1 MSEQQ
6 PTKSKQNIIRFP
18 STRKERRRM
27 LRESRDPRVRLT
39 VLLRAV
45 CGWLLVVAT
54 VLFLLSN
61 YQLFTPTSIRS
72 LAEYAIA
79 GLKQHEGDITT
90 INYANST
97 FSDAALFDAGIAY
110 ADNDSLYLARPGSV
124 TTMKYTLGYSSPVV
138 EANDNYVLVYDR
150 GGMQAVLT
158 NSATAVAELTVDSAI
173 ITGSIGQDGHF
184 VLVTDEQ
191 GYRTAVAVYDAS
203 GNEVFKYQSS
213 EYYIV
218 SSCLSPDGKTL
229 AVLAFRQDGVSLH
242 SHVLF
247 YDVSS
252 GSLNSDVTLEDALG
266 MALCYPENGTAAAL
280 CDDGL
285 YLVHRGGDAEHVLT
299 SASSDMIAFT
309 TQDNILALATRSYS
323 GGARSDLYTVR
334 GGTLSGPYSLSE
346 EPSALAVS
354 AKGTAVL
361 SASGVTVY
369 DTSFTPQWSNTEAV
383 GARRVL
389 LTDDGTVCALYT
401 KNARLFTAHSEHSE
415 DLTNAY

>member
-18 STRKERRRM
+18 SSRKERRRL
-27 LRESRDPRVRLT
+27 LRESKDPRVRLT
-39 VLLRAV
+39 ALLRSV
-45 CGWLLVVAT
+45 CGWLLVVCT

-61 YQLFTPTSIRS
+61 YRLFTPTSIRS
-72 LAEYAIA
+72 LAEYAVA
-79 GLKQHEGDITT
+79 GFKQHEGDITT
-90 INYANST
+90 INYENGT
-97 FSDAALFDAGIAY
+97 FSDAALFEAGIAY
-110 ADNDSLYLARPGSV
+110 ADNDSLFLARPGSV
-124 TTMKYTLGYSSPVV
+124 TTMKHTLGYSSPVV
-138 EANDNYVLVYDR
+138 ETSDDYVLVYDR

-158 NSATAVAELTVDSAI
+158 NSATAVAELSLDSAI
-173 ITGSIGQDGHF
+173 ITGSMGQDGRF

-191 GYRTAVAVYDAS
+191 GYRTAVAVYDTS
-203 GNEVFKYQSS
+203 GKEVFKYQSS

-218 SSCLSPDGKTL
+218 SADLSPDGKTL
-229 AVLAFRQDGVSLH
+229 AALAFRQDGVTLN

-252 GSLNSDVTLEDALG
+252 GSLDADMTLEDTLG
-266 MALCYPENGTAAAL
+266 MALCYSGNTAAVL

-285 YLVHRGGDAEHVLT
+285 YMIDRGGEAQHTLT
-299 SASSDMIAFT
+299 VASSDLISLTAH
-309 TQDNILALATRSYS
+309 DNTLAIATRSYS
-323 GGARSDLYTVR
+323 GARSDLYTIR
-334 GGTLSGPYSLSE
+334 GGTLSGPYALSE

-354 AKGTAVL
+354 AAGTAVL

-369 DTSFTPQWSNTEAV
+369 DTSFTPQWRNAEAV

-389 LTDDGTVCALYT
+389 MTDDGTVCALYT

-415 DLTNAY
+415 EVTNVN

>member
-6 PTKSKQNIIRFP
+6 SPKPKQNIVRFP
-18 STRKERRRM
+18 STRKERRH
-27 LRESRDPRVRLT
+27 LLLESKDKRVRVT
-39 VLLRAV
+39 VLLRTV
-45 CGWLLVVAT
+45 CGWLLLVCT

-61 YQLFTPTSIRS
+61 YRLFTPTSIRS
-72 LAEYAIA
+72 LAEYAVA
-79 GLKQHEGDITT
+79 GLRQREGDVTT
-90 INYANST
+90 INYQNGT
-97 FSDAALFDAGIAY
+97 FSDAALFDSGIAY

-124 TTMKYTLGYSSPVV
+124 VTMTHALGYSSPMV
-138 EANDNYVLVYDR
+138 EANDDYVLAYDR
-150 GGMQAVLT
+150 GGLDAVLT
-158 NSATAVAELTVDSAI
+158 NSATAVAELTVGSAI
-173 ITGSIGQDGHF
+173 ITGSLGQDGHF

-191 GYRTAVAVYDAS
+191 GYRTAVAVYDTS
-203 GNEVFKYQSS
+203 GKEVFKYQSS

-218 SSCLSPDGKTL
+218 SSSLSPDCGTL

-247 YDVSS
+247 YNVSS
-252 GSLNSDVTLEDALG
+252 GELDADVTLEDALG
-266 MALCYPENGTAAAL
+266 MTLCYPENGTAAVL
-280 CDDGL
+280 SDDGL
-285 YLVHRGGDAEHVLT
+285 YLVRRSGDAEHVLT
-299 SASSDMIAFT
+299 AASSDLIAFT
-309 TQDNILALATRSYS
+309 AHDNVLALATRSYS

-334 GGTLSGPYSLSE
+334 GSTLSGPYALSE
-346 EPSALAVS
+346 EPSALAIS
-354 AKGTAVL
+354 AGGTAVL

-369 DTSFTPQWSNTEAV
+369 DTSFTPQWNNTEAV

>member
-18 STRKERRRM
+18 SSRKERRRL
-27 LRESRDPRVRLT
+27 LRESKDPRVRLT
-39 VLLRAV
+39 ALLRSV
-45 CGWLLVVAT
+45 CGWLLVVCT

-61 YQLFTPTSIRS
+61 YRLFTPTSIRS
-72 LAEYAIA
+72 LAEYAVA
-79 GLKQHEGDITT
+79 GFKQHEGDITT
-90 INYANST
+90 INYENGT
-97 FSDAALFDAGIAY
+97 FSDAALFEAGIAY
-110 ADNDSLYLARPGSV
+110 ADNDSLFLARPGSV
-124 TTMKYTLGYSSPVV
+124 TTMKHTLGYSSPVV
-138 EANDNYVLVYDR
+138 ETSDDYVLVYDR

-158 NSATAVAELTVDSAI
+158 NSATAVAELSLDSAI
-173 ITGSIGQDGHF
+173 ITGSMGQDGRF

-191 GYRTAVAVYDAS
+191 GYRTAVAVYDTS
-203 GNEVFKYQSS
+203 GKEVFKYQSS

-218 SSCLSPDGKTL
+218 SADLSPDGKTL
-229 AVLAFRQDGVSLH
+229 AALAFRQDGVTLN

-252 GSLNSDVTLEDALG
+252 GSLDADVTLEDTLG
-266 MALCYPENGTAAAL
+266 MALCYSGNTAAVL

-285 YLVHRGGDAEHVLT
+285 YMIDRGGEAQHTLT
-299 SASSDMIAFT
+299 VASSDLISLTAH
-309 TQDNILALATRSYS
+309 DNTLAIATRSYS
-323 GGARSDLYTVR
+323 GARSDLYTIR
-334 GGTLSGPYSLSE
+334 GGTLSGPYALSE

-354 AKGTAVL
+354 AAGTAVL

-369 DTSFTPQWSNTEAV
+369 DTSFTPQWRNTEAV

-389 LTDDGTVCALYT
+389 MTDDGTVCALYT

-415 DLTNAY
+415 EVTNVN